1 MLISAVHKPC
11 PVALAF
17 EAWVEDIKNLKLEI
31 SDTPRTIYELRR
43 FNPSSKTEIKTLA
56 GQIFELQR
64 LTRVVKMFLLYL
76 R

>member
-11 PVALAF
+11 PVTLAF
-17 EAWVEDIKNLKLEI
+17 EAWVEDIKLEI